1 MFNDS
6 YGHHKNPS
14 YVNIAWLAFI
24 VNTQKNILTLFFAFG
39 AVVSQA
45 GRAASDHAYT
55 GIIDCAVKV
64 FREEGLV
71 AFYRGLPPRLV
82 SVVPMIGIQFGVNE
96 FMRRVMLQRR
106 IIEKKESA
114 KKNGLRQLQLQFQLP
129 KYGDSNL
136 QEAMMEVA
144 ASQAHPYPV
153 PRLPK

>member
-1 MFNDS
+1 LLCELKECSTESFS
-6 YGHHKNPS
+6 HYCYGK
-14 YVNIAWLAFI
+14 
-24 VNTQKNILTLFFAFG
+24 
-39 AVVSQA
+39 VVSQA

-55 GIIDCAVKV
+55 GIVDCAVKV

-106 IIEKKESA
+106 ISEKKEKT
-114 KKNGLRQLQLQFQLP
+114 KKSGLRPLQLQFQLP

-136 QEAMMEVA
+136 EEAMMEVA

>member
-1 MFNDS
+1 MTCDLKETAAKLFS
-6 YGHHKNPS
+6 RCYI
-14 YVNIAWLAFI
+14 YI
-24 VNTQKNILTLFFAFG
+24 VSGT
-39 AVVSQA
+39 VVSQA
-45 GRAASDHAYT
+45 GRAASEHAYT

-106 IIEKKESA
+106 ISEKKET
-114 KKNGLRQLQLQFQLP
+114 KNKNGLRPLRLQFQLP

-136 QEAMMEVA
+136 EEAMMEVA
-144 ASQAHPYPV
+144 ASLAHPYPV
-153 PRLPK
+153 PRLSK

>member
-1 MFNDS
+1 MS
-6 YGHHKNPS
+6 SG
-14 YVNIAWLAFI
+14 
-24 VNTQKNILTLFFAFG
+24 T
-39 AVVSQA
+39 VVAQA
-45 GRAASDHAYT
+45 GKAASDHAYT

-64 FREEGLV
+64 FREEGVV

-106 IIEKKESA
+106 IPDKKRKIN
-114 KKNGLRQLQLQFQLP
+114 KKTGLQIQFQLP

-136 QEAMMEVA
+136 EEAMMEVA